1 MRLFDKR
8 NSTGICRSTGRRNKL
23 ELKQLSHIC
32 ESSTL
37 SPMLCCLTLPCFSLL
52 CSVFNALLLNSVLL
66 FFALLCFASLCFA
79 PAVTSSMLCWLTTSH
94 WASAKQSSVHPIIPD
109 ICHFFYTDKYPWQI
123 SSVHP
128 IAKPDICPKLYRSQ
142 VQVESYREHAAFKAA
157 EHNLKKEQNSWFI
170 H

>member
-1 MRLFDKR
+1 MLLFVTDEIDKR
-8 NSTGICRSTGRRNKL
+8 TSMHGHLHIDWPTKQTRAEATEPYL
-23 ELKQLSHIC
+23 WELYSVSSLPCLAFQCSAAQLC
-32 ESSTL
+32 FAF
-37 SPMLCCLTLPCFSLL
+37 LCSALFCFSLL
-52 CSVFNALLLNSVLL
+52 CTSSHQLNALL
-66 FFALLCFASLCFA
+66 
-79 PAVTSSMLCWLTTSH
+79 TTTSH

-157 EHNLKKEQNSWFI
+157 EHNLKKEQNSLFI